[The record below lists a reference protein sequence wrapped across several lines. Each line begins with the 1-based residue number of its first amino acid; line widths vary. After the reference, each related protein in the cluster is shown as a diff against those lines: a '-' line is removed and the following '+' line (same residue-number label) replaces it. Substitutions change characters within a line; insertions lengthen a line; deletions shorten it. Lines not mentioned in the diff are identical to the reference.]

1 MPMIRNPGRPQRGF
15 TIIEL
20 VTVIALIGALAVIGG
35 IFIVQ
40 PFQAVDDMRRRAE
53 LVDEAQ
59 LIIERMAREIRAALP
74 NSVRIRSDGSRTALE
89 IVSTA
94 TGGRYRRL
102 PAPGGGGDRLNRTQS
117 ADTFD
122 ALGGLIDIGSVD
134 ASGGAGTDCAAGNGD
149 CVSIYNTGQANFN
162 IYDGDN
168 IAKVTSL
175 IDNAGTDQ
183 VGYDNGGTMPAF
195 RQHSPQQRFFV
206 VDDVVS
212 FICNSA
218 TNRLARHSGYG
229 LNATQDVTPG
239 GTSAL
244 LGRDVTACSFTYDQG
259 SSTRSGLVTLDI
271 TINRDGETVRLLQQV
286 HVMNAP

>member
-1 MPMIRNPGRPQRGF
+1 MSRRRHSGF

-20 VTVIALIGALAVIGG
+20 ITVIVLIGSLAAIGG

-59 LIIERMAREIRAALP
+59 LIIERMAREIRTALP
-74 NSVRIRSDGSRTALE
+74 NSVRTGTSGTRTALE
-89 IVSTA
+89 LVSTR

-102 PAPGGGGDRLNRTQS
+102 AAPGGGGNPLNRTQS
-117 ADTFD
+117 NDTFD
-122 ALGGLIDIGSVD
+122 ALGGLIDIGAVD
-134 ASGGAGTDCAAGNGD
+134 ATGGAGINCADGNGD
-149 CVSIYNTGQANFN
+149 CLSIYNTGQTNFD
-162 IYDGDN
+162 IYAGDN
-168 IAKVTSL
+168 IAKIVAVV
-175 IDNAGTDQ
+175 DNAGNDL

-212 FICNSA
+212 FVCDTA
-218 TNRLARHSGYG
+218 TNRLDRHSSYG
-229 LNATQDVTPG
+229 LNVFQNVPPG
-239 GTSAL
+239 GTTAL
-244 LGRDVTACSFTYDQG
+244 LGRDVTQCNFTYSPG
-259 SSTRSGLVTLDI
+259 TSTRSGLVTINI
-271 TINRDGETVRLLQQV
+271 TISRDGESVSLLQQV